1 MWGIWGSGRKDRE
14 LVGAKKI
21 GISRECILA
30 DLVVVGIEN

>member
-1 MWGIWGSGRKDRE
+1 MWGIWGSGRKDRG

-30 DLVVVGIEN
+30 DLEVVEIES